1 MHLWSSGLGNC
12 LLSSFRWVRVLLGV
26 LWEME
31 ISLWR
36 GNTFLRGGNTQSG
49 GASPLKTVGHVVVSC
64 NFLFL
69 INLYLHVGIDIW
81 NRKTQ
86 VNVTVARLDSEH
98 GMKIF
103 FEIAIDKLL
112 NSRQAGV
119 QDRWEAMKDTTN
131 ALALS

>member
-1 MHLWSSGLGNC
+1 
-12 LLSSFRWVRVLLGV
+12 
-26 LWEME
+26 ME

-36 GNTFLRGGNTQSG
+36 GNAFLREGNTRSG
-49 GASPLKTVGHVVVSC
+49 GASPLKTVGHIVVSC

-98 GMKIF
+98 GMKISL
-103 FEIAIDKLL
+103 KSQL
-112 NSRQAGV
+112 
-119 QDRWEAMKDTTN
+119 TN
-131 ALALS
+131 YKTHGKQECRIGGRL

>member
-1 MHLWSSGLGNC
+1 MERKGLF
-12 LLSSFRWVRVLLGV
+12 S
-26 LWEME
+26 
-31 ISLWR
+31 
-36 GNTFLRGGNTQSG
+36 GGNTRSG

-86 VNVTVARLDSEH
+86 INVTVARLDSEH